1 MTANAPIVFLSARYA
16 RRHELRRYRED
27 LLRLGFRVASR
38 WLDGEDEVGL
48 EGPGREEARRWL
60 EIDLVDMAL
69 ASVVVCFSE
78 APDHQPPGGSRGGR
92 HVELGM
98 ALEAGKEVL
107 LVGPRENLFHWW
119 LADSQVFETWSAALD
134 RLDFSRAW
142 GLPICSPL
150 RYAGQIAALRQ
161 PGVAGGVE

>member
-1 MTANAPIVFLSARYA
+1 VRAAPVVFLSARYA
-16 RRHELRRYRED
+16 RRHELRRYRDD

-38 WLDGEDEVGL
+38 WIDGEDED
-48 EGPGREEARRWL
+48 GPAGPSHDDARRWL
-60 EIDLVDMAL
+60 EMDLVDL
-69 ASVVVCFSE
+69 AQAQVVVCFSE
-78 APDHQPPGGSRGGR
+78 DPAAPPTGAGRGGR

-119 LADSQVFETWSAALD
+119 LADSQVFDTWAAALD

-142 GLPICSPL
+142 GMPVCSPL
-150 RYAGQIAALRQ
+150 SYAGRL
-161 PGVAGGVE
+161 VELEGGRS

>member
-1 MTANAPIVFLSARYA
+1 MKADAPIVFLSARYA

-38 WLDGEDEVGL
+38 WLDGEDEIGL
-48 EGPGREEARRWL
+48 AGPDREEARRWL
-60 EIDLVDMAL
+60 EIDLVDLAQ

-78 APDHQPPGGSRGGR
+78 DPEVQPVGGSRGGR

-119 LADSQVFETWSAALD
+119 LADSQVFASWAGALD

-150 RYAGQIAALRQ
+150 GYAGQLLALA
-161 PGVAGGVE
+161 AGGTR

>member
-1 MTANAPIVFLSARYA
+1 MKEPPVVFLSARYA

-38 WLDGEDEVGL
+38 WIDGEDEDGL
-48 EGPGREEARRWL
+48 AGPGRAEARRAL
-60 EIDLVDMAL
+60 EINLIDLAQATVFVAFTEDP
-69 ASVVVCFSE
+69 E
-78 APDHQPPGGSRGGR
+78 NPPHGAARGGR

-98 ALEAGKEVL
+98 ALEAGKEIL
-107 LVGPRENLFHWW
+107 IVGPRENILHHGP
-119 LADSQVFETWSAALD
+119 ADAQVFETWAAALD

-150 RYAGQIAALRQ
+150 TYAGRL
-161 PGVAGGVE
+161 AGSGGRS

>member
-1 MTANAPIVFLSARYA
+1 MKPAPTVFLSARYA
-16 RRHELRRYRED
+16 RRHELRLYRDD
-27 LLRLGFRVASR
+27 LVRLGFRVASR
-38 WLDGEDEVGL
+38 WLDGEDESP
-48 EGPGREEARRWL
+48 EGPAREEAKRWL
-60 EIDLVDMAL
+60 ETDLVDL
-69 ASVVVCFSE
+69 AQAQVFVSFSE
-78 APDHQPPGGSRGGR
+78 DHRTPPEGAGRGGR

-119 LADSQVFETWSAALD
+119 LADSQVFETWAAALD

-150 RYAGQIAALRQ
+150 TYGGRIAALE
-161 PGVAGGVE
+161 GGGRS